1 MKPNRFL
8 ILFLLLF
15 LTSCTSATISDA
27 VFVNL
32 NDLHPLPTPA
42 EIEVR
47 PLRVAIAAVI
57 SPQGSAESYAPLL
70 EYLSQKLNRP
80 VERVQRRTYSEVNE
94 LVQNGEVDLA
104 FVCTSAYLAGSRA
117 FDMQLLAVPQV
128 NGETVYRAQV
138 IVPANSSVR
147 SFEDLRGRIFAFTDP
162 MSLTGRMYP
171 LFLLQQMEETPEQ
184 FFSRTFFTY
193 SHDDAIY
200 AVAQGLADGASI
212 DSLVLDF
219 AVKRDPA
226 LIERVRI
233 IHTSEPFGMP
243 PVVVGPQIRPQLF
256 AELQTILL
264 EMVYD
269 PAGQTALQT
278 LDYDQFVLASPED
291 YLSARQI
298 DETILPFLS
307 TDLP

>member
-1 MKPNRFL
+1 MKRIRL
-8 ILFLLLF
+8 LLLF
-15 LTSCTSATISDA
+15 LGLFLGGCTSVTMSEA

-32 NDLHPLPTPA
+32 NDLPPLPTPA
-42 EIEVR
+42 ESEVR

-70 EYLSQKLNRP
+70 EYLSEKLDRP

-94 LVQNGEVDLA
+94 LVQDGEVDLA
-104 FVCTSAYLAGSRA
+104 FVCTSAYLSGSQA

-128 NGETVYRAQV
+128 NGETVYHAQV
-138 IVPANSSVR
+138 IVPKESVAQTL
-147 SFEDLRGRIFAFTDP
+147 EDLRGKIFAFTDP

-171 LFLLQQMEETPEQ
+171 LFLLQQMQETPEP

-200 AVAQGLADGASI
+200 AVAQGLADGASV

-226 LIERVRI
+226 LLEQVRI

-243 PVVVGPQIRPQLF
+243 PVVVGPYIRPQLM
-256 AELQTILL
+256 AELQTILV
-264 EMVYD
+264 EMYTD
-269 PAGQTALQT
+269 PAGLNALQM
-278 LDYDQFVLASPED
+278 LDYDQFVLADPQD
-291 YLSARQI
+291 YRSARQI
-298 DETILPFLS
+298 DEAVLPFLQP
-307 TDLP
+307 DPP